1 MTSKKKS
8 DSIYQYICKDTLNSR
23 TFNSFKKVR
32 ASVVSLPKLPEKF
45 MGKEE
50 DDKKLI
56 DIYYEKGKMPR

>member
-1 MTSKKKS
+1 MTSKKKP

-23 TFNSFKKVR
+23 TFNPFKKIR

-45 MGKEE
+45 IVKEE
-50 DDKKLI
+50 DDKNII

>member
-8 DSIYQYICKDTLNSR
+8 TYKYICKDTLNSR

-45 MGKEE
+45 IVKEE

>member
-1 MTSKKKS
+1 MTSKKKP

-23 TFNSFKKVR
+23 TFNPYKKVR

-45 MGKEE
+45 IVKEE